1 METKTDS
8 IMRGDGP
15 WWGGERGHRG
25 VGSLCK
31 SQFSNL
37 RTDSWYAG
45 GGDIWQLQTSFT
57 TFNKFSNN
65 RKYFSCLINK
75 SGQIVLNWQSEEI
88 VNHYLLSTTLGW
100 QLLSWGVKCYNC
112 WNVYILCSAPFSGCW
127 CFLAEARIISNIWS
141 GHSPRPQSTHTQHI
155 ISYCQHLMRTNRPEI
170 SWHPGE
176 AHL

>member
-1 METKTDS
+1 METETDS

-15 WWGGERGHRG
+15 WWGEREGTGG

-88 VNHYLLSTTLGW
+88 VNHYLPSTTLGW
-100 QLLSWGVKCYNC
+100 QLLSWGVKCNNC
-112 WNVYILCSAPFSGCW
+112 WNIYFLCSAPFFWLLMFFGWSKNNIQYLERT
-127 CFLAEARIISNIWS
+127 LATAAIN
-141 GHSPRPQSTHTQHI
+141 THTTHNLLLPA
-155 ISYCQHLMRTNRPEI
+155 SYENQ
-170 SWHPGE
+170 
-176 AHL
+176 